1 MKPTILLLHGALNT
15 SDQFSLLSAKLQPY
29 FEVHT
34 LDFSGHSQVPYEGV
48 LNMQVLVGDIARY
61 VEQMEANTFH
71 IFGYSMGGYAAVSYA
86 KTLPKKL
93 GKIVTLATKWD
104 WNPTSSAQE
113 VAMLDPV
120 VMSAKIPAYVAK
132 LQSWFGADNW
142 SKVVQNTAALM
153 HYLGHG
159 GGLSADDLRKIT
171 TDILILRGSEDKM
184 VTAASSQEGAGWLQN
199 GQYQEIAG
207 APHPLEKVDIDVLV
221 REIVEFWGVD
231 G

>member
-15 SDQFSLLSAKLQPY
+15 SEQFSLLSAKLQPY
-29 FEVHT
+29 FEVHS

-48 LNMQVLVGDIARY
+48 LDMQVLIKDIARY
-61 VEQMEANTFH
+61 VEQMENETCH

-104 WNPTSSAQE
+104 WNPTSAAQE

-120 VMSAKIPAYVAK
+120 VMSAKIPTYVAK
-132 LQSWFGADNW
+132 LQSLFGADHW

-153 HYLGHG
+153 YDLGHG
-159 GGLSADDLRKIT
+159 GGLAEDDLRKIE
-171 TDILILRGSEDKM
+171 TDVLILRGSEDKM
-184 VTAASSQEGAGWLQN
+184 VTAASSMEVARWLQN
-199 GQYQEIAG
+199 GTYQEIAG
-207 APHPLEKVDIDVLV
+207 APHPLEKVDVDVLV
-221 REIVEFWGVD
+221 SEIVGFCGITE
-231 G
+231 

>member
-15 SDQFSLLSAKLQPY
+15 SSQFGALSQKLETY
-29 FEVHT
+29 FDVHT
-34 LDFSGHSQVPYEGV
+34 LDFSGHSQAPYDGT
-48 LNMQVLVGDIARY
+48 LDMKVLVSDIAHY
-61 VEQMEANTFH
+61 VQHMESETCH

-113 VAMLDPV
+113 AAMLDPV
-120 VMSAKIPAYVAK
+120 VMSTKIPTYVAK
-132 LQSWFGADNW
+132 LQSWFGADHW

-153 HYLGHG
+153 YDLGHG
-159 GGLSADDLRKIT
+159 GGLSADDLRKIE
-171 TDILILRGSEDKM
+171 TDVLILRGSEDKM
-184 VTAASSQEGAGWLQN
+184 VTAASSMEVAAWLQN

-207 APHPLEKVDIDVLV
+207 APHPLEKVDVDILV
-221 REIVEFWGVD
+221 GEIVKFCG
-231 G
+231 